1 VPVSFGAHPVRSR
14 GVRQDCWQMA
24 FGQQPG
30 PPASPSQIRDLLA
43 LLNNAGHASFRAA
56 RGPMGFS
63 QRQGSGKFTTDEAAA
78 VINQLQDDEFGSPTT
93 VVTTVARLSAA
104 EQLMRR
110 MPTQQLAAELQRRG
124 WTVTHP

>member
-1 VPVSFGAHPVRSR
+1 
-14 GVRQDCWQMA
+14 MA

-30 PPASPSQIRDLLA
+30 PPASASQLRDLLA

-63 QRQGSGKFTTDEAAA
+63 QRQGSGKFTSHEAAA
-78 VINQLQDDEFGSPTT
+78 MIRQMQDEECGSAP
-93 VVTTVARLSAA
+93 TVATTLPRLSAA

-110 MPTQQLAAELQRRG
+110 IPTQQLAAELQRRG
-124 WTVTHP
+124 WTVTNP

>member
-1 VPVSFGAHPVRSR
+1 
-14 GVRQDCWQMA
+14 MA

-30 PPASPSQIRDLLA
+30 PPASASQLRELLA
-43 LLNNAGHASFRAA
+43 LLNNAGHANFRAA
-56 RGPMGFS
+56 RGPMGFT

-78 VINQLQDDEFGSPTT
+78 MITQLQADEFGSPATVATT
-93 VVTTVARLSAA
+93 VPRASAA